1 MSNQQAKDVLIRARN
16 ELIRELATCGLSG
29 GIGRAGSY
37 APNLVNIQGAI
48 DAIDRMEEV
57 ETDKVNDKMAKMRE
71 ARQAKTN
78 EQKVK

>member
-1 MSNQQAKDVLIRARN
+1 MSNQLAKDVLIRARN
-16 ELIRELATCGLSG
+16 ELIRELTASGMAG
-29 GIGRAGSY
+29 GIGRSGSY

-48 DAIDRMEEV
+48 DVIDRLEAV
-57 ETDKVNDKMAKMRE
+57 EADKVNDKMAKMRE

>member
-1 MSNQQAKDVLIRARN
+1 MSNQLAKEVLIRARD
-16 ELIRELATCGLSG
+16 ELIRELATCGLAG

-48 DAIDRMEEV
+48 DVIDRLEEV
-57 ETDKVNDKMAKMRE
+57 VAEKVNDKMAKMRE
-71 ARQAKTN
+71 ARQAKIN